1 MAYNMLMQSELLE
14 SILVDANIV
23 MHMMLSS
30 LCTTKSS
37 LAFLCNIL
45 QMHHV
50 LCLSCFL
57 CFFASKS
64 IKHRYFCPSFYLF
77 GQNTDINIYT
87 SESSNLSNLQVLSS
101 LERKIL
107 RKTGQNT
114 KKIPELIASV
124 NFSEMKWYHWFT
136 ISSLPSGDFMFKVN
150 KRNSRKM
157 CEICSKLTIKT
168 PERRHFSA
176 SWNHQEVF
184 CFFYVFRG

>member
-101 LERKIL
+101 LERKFWGKQDKIL
-107 RKTGQNT
+107 KKFRNLLHLWTFRKWNDITDSQ
-114 KKIPELIASV
+114 LVAS
-124 NFSEMKWYHWFT
+124 HPG
-136 ISSLPSGDFMFKVN
+136 IS
-150 KRNSRKM
+150 
-157 CEICSKLTIKT
+157 CSKLTRETLEKC
-168 PERRHFSA
+168 
-176 SWNHQEVF
+176 VK
-184 CFFYVFRG
+184 YVQS